1 MQLWHSDVISGQ
13 SITYRLFNA
22 KMNDACC
29 QKGIIESEIN
39 AYFNIEMIIMFR
51 YYDYSQQITK
61 FLCFN
66 RLIAQS
72 TGVFNILNTNGVNL
86 GNKSKFNLRR

>member
-1 MQLWHSDVISGQ
+1 
-13 SITYRLFNA
+13 
-22 KMNDACC
+22 
-29 QKGIIESEIN
+29 
-39 AYFNIEMIIMFR
+39 MIIRFR

-66 RLIAQS
+66 RLIAYS
-72 TGVFNILNTNGVNL
+72 IVMFNILNTNGVNL